1 MRSLVLVLAAGTA
14 HASPPAILPPLEIGY
29 GKAAVSTAQD
39 SYTAT
44 EVTVGLSW
52 ASLVP
57 YSASVDIGLGWLGSY
72 GHDDMH
78 DASGVYASFAM
89 RCAER
94 PHVRAWFGVRGE
106 LLYTEERGV
115 LGLAARGSLELWRGV
130 EWFDRGGGF
139 AGALGL
145 TVFVEAIAR
154 EGQTRAVVAGIGGRL
169 PMFAAR

>member
-1 MRSLVLVLAAGTA
+1 MRALLLLLLAGAA
-14 HASPPAILPPLEIGY
+14 HASPPAILPPLEIGV
-29 GKAAVSTAQD
+29 GKAAVATAHD

-44 EVTVGLSW
+44 QVTVGLSW

-57 YSASVDIGLGWLGSY
+57 ARTPVDIGLGWLGSY
-72 GHDDMH
+72 GPGDMH
-78 DASGVYASFAM
+78 HASGVYASFAM

-106 LLYTEERGV
+106 LLYTEERGL

-130 EWFDRGGGF
+130 EWFDRGSGVGGSF
-139 AGALGL
+139 GL

-154 EGQTRAVVAGIGGRL
+154 EGQTRAVVAGFGGRL
-169 PMFAAR
+169 PMFAAK

>member
-1 MRSLVLVLAAGTA
+1 MRSLLLLLVAGIA
-14 HASPPAILPPLEIGY
+14 HASPPAILPPVEIGV
-29 GKAAVSTAQD
+29 GKAAIATAHD

-44 EVTVGLSW
+44 EITVGLSW

-57 YSASVDIGLGWLGSY
+57 YSTAVDIGLGWLGSY
-72 GHDDMH
+72 SADNMH

-94 PHVRAWFGVRGE
+94 SHVRAWFGVRGE

-130 EWFDRGGGF
+130 EWFDQGGGV
-139 AGALGL
+139 GGSLGL
-145 TVFVEAIAR
+145 TVFVDAIVR

-169 PMFAAR
+169 PMFAAK